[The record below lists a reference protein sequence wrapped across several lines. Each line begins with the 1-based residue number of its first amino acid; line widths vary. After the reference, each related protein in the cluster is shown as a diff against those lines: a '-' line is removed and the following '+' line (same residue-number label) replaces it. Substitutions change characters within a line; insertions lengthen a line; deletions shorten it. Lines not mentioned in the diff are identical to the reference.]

1 MHWGV
6 FSLEKMYTGGTR
18 EKGEGKHRPQQAL
31 QCGGCGPR
39 AGISCCQCHKY
50 FFSVSC
56 SVTFLLL
63 LGEPVQ
69 ILWAPC
75 MFISI
80 KPGWPRTSSGEGRGH
95 SSNVRLS
102 AWGGKLWRSDT
113 EYGQGSCRTGTH
125 GNAVPVLFYTTGTS
139 FWHQL
144 EKKRLKMRIN
154 DSRNKLKSYFH

>member
-6 FSLEKMYTGGTR
+6 FFLEKKCTLA
-18 EKGEGKHRPQQAL
+18 EPGKRWRKTPPPA
-31 QCGGCGPR
+31 GPAMWGLRTPGPEYR
-39 AGISCCQCHKY
+39 AAVSI

-95 SSNVRLS
+95 SSNVLLS

-113 EYGQGSCRTGTH
+113 EYGQGSSRTGTH

-144 EKKRLKMRIN
+144 EKTIKNAHQR
-154 DSRNKLKSYFH
+154 